1 MTRRAQI
8 KKSCKGMM
16 EGTAAEMER
25 WLESFEMGDLNVD
38 EDSLKIKHETL
49 VLDLAVVELFIGGM
63 LVEDA
68 RR

>member
-1 MTRRAQI
+1 
-8 KKSCKGMM
+8 M